1 MMIDRAQVERLRE
14 RYPIGSRIE
23 LVEMVDDPRPVESGT
38 MGTLCD
44 IDDAGT
50 LFVAWDNG
58 RGLGLIPG
66 KDVFNVLPPEQP
78 EKADPGT
85 HDKPNLRHKTG
96 RGGQER

>member
-1 MMIDRAQVERLRE
+1 MIDRAQVERLRK

-23 LVEMVDDPRPVESGT
+23 LVEMTDDPQPIEPGT
-38 MGTLCD
+38 TGTLRD

-50 LFVAWDNG
+50 LFVTWDNG

-66 KDVFNVLPPEQP
+66 KDVFNVLPPDQP
-78 EKADPGT
+78 EKAGPDAPS
-85 HDKPNLRHKTG
+85 KPQSRHKTV

>member
-1 MMIDRAQVERLRE
+1 MIDRAQVERLRK

-23 LVEMVDDPRPVESGT
+23 LHEMVDDPCPIESGAK
-38 MGTLCD
+38 GELLY

-50 LFVAWDNG
+50 LFVTWDNG

-66 KDVFNVLPPEQP
+66 KDVFNVLPPDQP
-78 EKADPGT
+78 EKAGPDVPG
-85 HDKPNLRHKTG
+85 KPQSRHKTG

>member
-1 MMIDRAQVERLRE
+1 MIDRAQVERLRK

-23 LVEMVDDPRPVESGT
+23 LVEMTDDPQPIESGT
-38 MGTLCD
+38 MGTLRD

-50 LFVAWDNG
+50 LFVTWDNG

-66 KDVFNVLPPEQP
+66 KDVFNVLPPDQP
-78 EKADPGT
+78 EKAGPDAPS
-85 HDKPNLRHKTG
+85 KPQSRHKTG